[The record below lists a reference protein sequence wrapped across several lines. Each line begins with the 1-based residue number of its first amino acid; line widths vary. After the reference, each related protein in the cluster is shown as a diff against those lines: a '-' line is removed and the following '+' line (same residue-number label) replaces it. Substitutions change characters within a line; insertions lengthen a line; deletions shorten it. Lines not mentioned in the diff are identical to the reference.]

1 MQSQQKRVK
10 WSRGETAEAIEER
23 TDTGVTQ
30 ASVELMENC
39 IPDIYGNISRRPALK
54 VLPFSDDTG
63 NRWRPFNYDANMQ
76 IIPFYITENDYIL
89 IAIPGNNYSFIRTM
103 RIKNNV
109 IVYAEDISSSI
120 STRFH
125 EDLANGTVS
134 YHPLSF
140 AQQNNYLLIAT
151 ETKIYKLQVSLNQSN
166 NSYTINTDTWS
177 FVAGWYAPEGTRTKT
192 VDETTSAVL
201 PDSTVVILTDLE
213 FNHDGSGFEQHIASL
228 SSNPQ
233 LTNTD
238 TVAYSGITTNLA
250 NTLNNMTAINIAIPV
265 GSIVQFPENGAYMRV
280 EGYYTK
286 NAKIMIYGAL
296 LTPVADDTAKDK
308 AVVVEYG
315 YTRMYPNPFLGNLYP
330 HPTQLLFLDQRLWAA
345 DWLYGMGAESTG
357 SYALTMGSQ
366 IAKYNDFKNDYNQE
380 NEAIT
385 LDILTQYKEKIL
397 HLVDY
402 NGLKIMTESFEY
414 SYEGGAVVKQS
425 GNGSFRDCK
434 PIVFESLCLYCDS
447 TGHQIKAMQY
457 EFQANIFNSSTVNT
471 IAPHDLVWYPFCMAG
486 YEDKINS
493 TGKYIFLTNKDEEGH
508 PRIAVCNF
516 VPGNQAN
523 IWSRWNLAQ
532 TVKTR
537 YVEDWSVSPFTYV
550 ENDKTPLVQSVLNL
564 KNGVLFFVNV
574 SRQDLD
580 TQSTNEYC
588 NEVMPAILDFDTNT
602 DLEGTVFTYDGVNYY
617 VYSSIRVI
625 STHTSV
631 LTIPNADVA
640 VYSDGVF
647 QFMTKTGPQGQIT
660 ADLTGLTNI
669 TVGLPINSKIV
680 SHPIDV
686 GGKTKSVM
694 KRIGKVQMS
703 VHGTPAGAITIN
715 GKTGYM
721 NPRTDHICFY
731 GVTGMKDEI
740 KYTIT
745 NNNGAMFHLESL
757 LMNIEYGTLDS

>member
-23 TDTGVTQ
+23 TETGITQ

-54 VLPFSDDTG
+54 ILPLSEDIG
-63 NRWRPFNYDANMQ
+63 NNWGAFTYDPDMQ

-89 IAIPGNNYSFIRTM
+89 IAIHGNNTLVETM
-103 RIKNNV
+103 RIKNNK
-109 IVYAEDISSSI
+109 IVYKTDILSSLI
-120 STRFH
+120 VSTMFH
-125 EDLANGTVS
+125 EDLINGTIS
-134 YHPLSF
+134 HHPVSF

-151 ETKIYKLQVSLNQSN
+151 ERYIYKLQVSLGN
-166 NSYTINTDTWS
+166 NDDSYTISITTWN
-177 FVAGWYAPEGTRTKT
+177 FVAGWYAPNGASSKKVDNTTQVIASGVT
-192 VDETTSAVL
+192 VT
-201 PDSTVVILTDLE
+201 LTDLE
-213 FNHDGSGFEQHIASL
+213 FNHNGDGFSQYIATLSDGSS
-228 SSNPQ
+228 
-233 LTNTD
+233 T
-238 TVAYSGITTNLA
+238 AYSAIDTNLS
-250 NTLNNMTAINIAIPV
+250 NTTQNMEAINAAIPL
-265 GSIVQFPENGAYMRV
+265 GSIVQFLEIGGYMRV
-280 EGYYTK
+280 EGFSG
-286 NAKIMIYGAL
+286 NNGKINMWGSL
-296 LTPVADDTAKDK
+296 LTPAVDDTAKDK
-308 AVVVEYG
+308 SVVVEYG
-315 YTRMYPNPFLGNLYP
+315 YTRMYPTQLDILLGNFYP
-330 HPTQLLFLDQRLWAA
+330 HPTQLLFLDQRLWAG
-345 DWLYGMGAESTG
+345 DWLYGMGTESTG
-357 SYALTMGSQ
+357 SYALTVGSQ
-366 IAKYNDFKNDYNQE
+366 IAKYNDFKNDYNQD

-385 LDILTQYKEKIL
+385 LDILTQYREKIL

-402 NGLKIMTESFEY
+402 NGLKIMTDSYEY
-414 SYEGGAVVKQS
+414 SYESGAVVKQS

-457 EFQANIFNSSTVNT
+457 EFQSNIFNSSTVNT
-471 IAPHDLVWYPFCMAG
+471 VAPHDLVWYPFCMAG

-493 TGKYIFLTNKDEEGH
+493 TGKYIFLVNKNEEGH

-523 IWSRWNLAQ
+523 IWSRWSVAQ

-537 YVEDWSVSPFTYV
+537 YREDLTITPSTFIT
-550 ENDKTPLVQSVLNL
+550 NNNTPLIQSVINL
-564 KNGVLFFVNV
+564 KNGLLFFVNV
-574 SRQDLD
+574 SRQDLGYYPTD
-580 TQSTNEYC
+580 VYC
-588 NEVMPAILDFDTNT
+588 NHIQPAILDFDGNL
-602 DLEGTVFTYDGVNYY
+602 DLEGTVYTNSGTNYY
-617 VYSSIRVI
+617 ACSPVF
-625 STHTSV
+625 TTGT
-631 LTIPNADVA
+631 LTIIPTIPEANIAI
-640 VYSDGVF
+640 YSNGVF
-647 QFMTKTGPQGQIT
+647 QFMTTTNKYGVIA
-660 ADLTGLTNI
+660 ADLTGLTNV

-694 KRIGKVQMS
+694 KRIGKVQIS
-703 VHGTPAGAITIN
+703 VHDTAAGAITIN